1 MLRQVFFNNPR
12 QSMRMPHAQMHQ
24 RLSPAMR
31 PMARSG
37 PVHRP
42 AQKAGRRLISKSIVN
57 KASDHTSVARSAGL
71 LDLGLWVAELLH
83 W

>member
-1 MLRQVFFNNPR
+1 MA
-12 QSMRMPHAQMHQ
+12 HGQMHQ
-24 RLSPAMR
+24 PLSPAMR
-31 PMARSG
+31 PMARFG

-42 AQKAGRRLISKSIVN
+42 SQKAGRQLISTSIVN